1 MSSDHNPGDNLHR
14 PNEHHKH
21 SYSPRDCRMFNDH
34 IEEMYERLA
43 WLAQRQ
49 ILALVLSPPD
59 DPRPR
64 TTNELIQ
71 AVGNR
76 LNAIAALTTLRRA
89 GLIRCHGRRVF
100 ATQAAIQCWRLS
112 RWERGPFR

>member
-1 MSSDHNPGDNLHR
+1 MST
-14 PNEHHKH
+14 
-21 SYSPRDCRMFNDH
+21 RDCRMFNDD
-34 IEEMYERLA
+34 IEKMYERLA

-49 ILALVLSPPD
+49 ILALVLSPED
-59 DPRPR
+59 APRPK
-64 TTNELIQ
+64 TIDALIR

-76 LNAIAALTTLRRA
+76 LDATAALTALRRA

-112 RWERGPFR
+112 HWERAPFG